1 MRGREPTTF
10 EKLVL
15 AGVGYRA
22 YQKGKNPF
30 FAMILFPFKM
40 MGILIILYLI
50 ICIVGPFINP
60 NFDKPDPVTTGS
72 TPVSSGASI
81 APSYSGPPVSFPA
94 TSPSTDPIPTTLAP
108 AISGLAAVD
117 ELGQILSDNEVIDTS
132 GTVIGT
138 VHAGRPVHIIG
149 ATPTWLRIRKHDG
162 QEGFIP
168 ATAAN
173 DIGAWVGSAPAM
185 AGSP

>member
-1 MRGREPTTF
+1 MRGRELTTF

-40 MGILIILYLI
+40 MGVVIVLYLI
-50 ICIVGPFINP
+50 IGIIASIVNP
-60 NFDKPDPVTTGS
+60 DFDKPDPVTTGS
-72 TPVSSGASI
+72 SPVSSGGGSV
-81 APSYSGPPVSFPA
+81 APSYGGPPIPVSA
-94 TSPSTDPIPTTLAP
+94 TSSSTAPAPVAP
-108 AISGLAAVD
+108 AISGLAPVD
-117 ELGQILSDNEVIDTS
+117 DLGKTLSDTEVIDTS

-162 QEGFIP
+162 REGFIP
-168 ATAAN
+168 VNAAN
-173 DIGAWVGSAPAM
+173 DVGAWVGSAPEM